1 MISYILYICIVLFLT
16 YIGYFLS
23 GKYRAAKK
31 FYVDWEQFHQKFLT
45 EAGYARRPLGEVIE
59 SFKDRGAFGAFLTE
73 YGKRHVWEGKIDFFG
88 KEDNDFLR
96 EYFSFLGR
104 TDFKAQKE
112 YFDGVNKKLSSARER
127 AEKDAVRYTDLYV
140 KLGFLLGLIAVILL
154 L

>member
-23 GKYRAAKK
+23 GKYRSAKK
-31 FYVDWEQFHQKFLT
+31 FYAAWERFHQIFLT
-45 EAGYARRPLGEVIE
+45 EAGYTRRPLQEVIE
-59 SFKDRGAFGAFLTE
+59 KFRGQDEFGAFLAE
-73 YGKRHVWEGKIDFFG
+73 YEKNHAWDGKMDFFT

-96 EYFSFLGR
+96 EYFSCLGR

-112 YFDGVNKKLSSARER
+112 YFDGAAKKLAAGRER
-127 AEKDAVRYTDLYV
+127 TEKDALRYTDLYI
-140 KLGFLLGLIAVILL
+140 KLGFLLGLIIVILL